1 VDVERRKDMGF
12 GSYLIKRLI
21 IIFITLFVIVNLQF
35 LIFQVLSPIDPA
47 RVMIPLTAP
56 PELAKR
62 LRELFGLNKTILER
76 YFIYIRN
83 LYTFEFGISFKSRN
97 PVIKDIMTYL
107 PNTLYLLGLAL
118 VIELIIGIIAGL
130 TAASKRGKTL
140 DVAIVSFGLISWAM
154 PAFILQL
161 LFRFTF
167 VHWLK
172 WFPYGGVP
180 VPTNYFDYLSFNY
193 LGDLFYHTVLPL
205 TTLVVMGFG
214 IWAFYT
220 RNLLVDVMT
229 QDYILTARA
238 KGVKER
244 TIVSK
249 HAFRAILPTVLTFI
263 LMSFPGLLTGSIIT
277 EVIFSWPGIGLFLIQ
292 AINVSDYPVLQAMFF
307 IYSILMLSA
316 NFLADLL
323 YGYLDPRIRVGF
335 RR

>member
-1 VDVERRKDMGF
+1 MDVERRKNMGF
-12 GSYLIKRLI
+12 GRYIIKRFI

-47 RVMIPLTAP
+47 RVVVPLTAP
-56 PELAKR
+56 PALEKR
-62 LRELFGLNKTILER
+62 LRELYGLDKPIWER
-76 YFIYIRN
+76 YLLYIRN
-83 LYTFEFGISFKSRN
+83 LYTLKFGISFKSRN

-118 VIELIIGIIAGL
+118 VIQLVIGTIAGL
-130 TAASKRGKTL
+130 TAASKRGGTL
-140 DVAIVSFGLISWAM
+140 DVTIISFGLISWAM

-167 VHWLK
+167 VTWLK
-172 WFPYGGVP
+172 WFPYGGIP
-180 VPTNYFDYLSFNY
+180 APTTYFDYLSFNY
-193 LGDLFYHTVLPL
+193 LRDLFYHTALPL
-205 TTLVVMGFG
+205 ATLVAMGFG

-229 QDYILTARA
+229 RDYILTARA
-238 KGVKER
+238 KGVKEKTVVR
-244 TIVSK
+244 K
-249 HAFRAILPTVLTFI
+249 HAFRVILPTVLTFI

-277 EVIFSWPGIGLFLIQ
+277 EHIFSWPGIGWFLLD
-292 AINVSDYPVLQAMFF
+292 AISSSDYPVVQAMFF
-307 IYSILMLSA
+307 IYSILTLSA